1 MPTAL
6 QGKAL
11 LHRAIELVQGSS
23 NIERAVAQLAG
34 ALYPAFH
41 VARVNVRMYLAPT
54 NEVIVV
60 GSWCAHPSSI
70 LPGVR
75 MRASSTSFLDVV
87 LEHGVVCGPR
97 ARLKELTEDV
107 VYEGVGSWVS
117 APIPGG
123 FRPDGVLTVAS
134 ASGELKKEMD
144 FFTQLGD
151 AVGSRLALLG
161 KASAVYL
168 RAGRGEAG

>member
-1 MPTAL
+1 MPTVL
-6 QGKAL
+6 QSTAT
-11 LHRAIELVQGSS
+11 LHRSIEAVQSAR
-23 NIERAVAQLAG
+23 NVDRAVNRLAV
-34 ALYPAFH
+34 ALSAMFH
-41 VARVNVRMYLAPT
+41 ISRVNVRMYLAQS

-60 GSWCAHPSSI
+60 GAWCAHPSSI

-97 ARLKELTEDV
+97 AHMKELTEDV
-107 VYEGVGSWVS
+107 VYDGVGSWVS
-117 APIPGG
+117 VPIPGG

-168 RAGRGEAG
+168 RTGRGEAG